1 MLKKVVDEE
10 DEDDYDHEDED
21 YEDEDGE
28 TGEDVGMGGAEKTL
42 RPDTKLEVPLGTDAE
57 AARWRDGDMALV
69 YEDAL
74 RSLLR
79 LQGKSTVSGDD
90 DEGAAEQDGN
100 ALASTVGKA
109 ERAGR
114 AAEVVEHM

>member
-1 MLKKVVDEE
+1 MLQKVVDEE
-10 DEDDYDHEDED
+10 DDYEDED
-21 YEDEDGE
+21 YEDEDVE
-28 TGEDVGMGGAEKTL
+28 MGGSEKTL

-74 RSLLR
+74 RSLLM

-90 DEGAAEQDGN
+90 DEAATEQDGN